1 MKGREIPPVV
11 GWVVGAVML
20 VAAGYFIW
28 SATGPSTVT
37 GGKPTARDQELL
49 KGMQEARERTR
60 AGRAG
65 PSSTTPNNAQAATT
79 NP

>member
-11 GWVVGAVML
+11 GWITAAVIVVI
-20 VAAGYFIW
+20 AGYFVW

-49 KGMQEARERTR
+49 RGMQEAREKTR

-65 PSSTTPNNAQAATT
+65 TSSTTPNNAPQTPTT
-79 NP
+79 P